1 MRKCV
6 VVGVSGCVAAFKA
19 VQLVSD
25 LVKLNLDVEVIMTKN
40 ACEFIHPL
48 SFEALTNHTVMVDT
62 FDHRFEK
69 STQHISI
76 AKKADCFILA
86 PATANVIAKVV
97 HGLADDMLTT
107 TFLACQCPKL
117 IAPAMNTGMYQ
128 NPITQ
133 ANLKLAEQFNMQII
147 KPVSGHLACGDEGMG
162 KLADISI
169 LKEAICDSLYK
180 SDELKGKKVI
190 ITAGATMEPLDP
202 VRFITNHSSG
212 KMGCALARQAKRM
225 GADVTLIHAAMSVE
239 PPYDIKTIYTPKAAD
254 MSEAI
259 KKHFNSADIV
269 IKAAAVSDYRSAE
282 PAKQKIKKA
291 DDTLTLELVKN
302 EDILAWCGA
311 NKTHQVLVGFAM
323 ESENVLENAR
333 DKRRRK
339 NCDLLAANSIVDQG
353 AGFQSDTNRITLIT
367 ENDEKTYDLMS
378 KDDCATVILKAAA
391 KCIKEKSTC

>member
-25 LVKLNLDVEVIMTKN
+25 LVKLDIDVEVIMTKN
-40 ACEFIHPL
+40 ACEFIQPL
-48 SFEALTNHTVMVDT
+48 SFEALTNHTVMIDT

-76 AKKADCFILA
+76 AKKADCFILV

-133 ANLKLAEQFNMQII
+133 ANLKLAEHFGMQII
-147 KPVSGHLACGDEGMG
+147 QPVSGHLACGDEGMG

-169 LKEAICDSLYK
+169 LKEAICDCLYS
-180 SDELKGKKVI
+180 SDELKGKKVL
-190 ITAGATMEPLDP
+190 ITAGATTEPLDP

-225 GADVTLIHAAMSVE
+225 GADVTLIHASMSVE
-239 PPYDIKTIYTPKAAD
+239 PPYDITAIYTPKAVD
-254 MSEAI
+254 MAKAVKER
-259 KKHFNSADIV
+259 FDNTDII
-269 IKAAAVSDYRSAE
+269 IKAAAVSDYRCAE
-282 PAKQKIKKA
+282 PSKQKIKKT
-291 DDTLTLELVKN
+291 DETLTLELVKN
-302 EDILAWCGA
+302 EDILAWCGDH
-311 NKTHQVLVGFAM
+311 KTHQVLVGFAM

-339 NCDLLAANSIVDQG
+339 NCDLLAANSIVDPD
-353 AGFQSDTNRITLIT
+353 AGFQSDTNRITLIS
-367 ENDEKTYDLMS
+367 EKDEKTYELMS
-378 KDDCATVILKAAA
+378 KDECAAIILKAAA
-391 KCIKEKSTC
+391 ECMKEKKSC

>member
-6 VVGVSGCVAAFKA
+6 VVGISGCVAAFKA

-25 LVKLNLDVEVIMTKN
+25 LMKLDLDVEVIMTEN
-40 ACEFIHPL
+40 ACQFIQPL

-133 ANLKLAEQFNMQII
+133 ANLKLAIQFGIQII
-147 KPVSGHLACGDEGMG
+147 QPISGHLACGDEGMG

-169 LKEAICDSLYK
+169 LKEAICDCLYK
-180 SDELKGKKVI
+180 SNELKGKKVI

-225 GADVTLIHAAMSVE
+225 GADVTLIHASMSVT
-239 PPYDIKTIYTPKAAD
+239 PPYDVKTIYTPKAAD
-254 MSEAI
+254 MAEAV
-259 KKHFNSADIV
+259 KAQFETADIV
-269 IKAAAVSDYRSAE
+269 IKAAAVSDYRCTEIAE
-282 PAKQKIKKA
+282 QKIKKKGE
-291 DDTLTLELVKN
+291 TLTLELVKN

-311 NKTHQVLVGFAM
+311 NKTHQILVGFAM

-333 DKRRRK
+333 DKRYRK
-339 NCDLLAANSIVDQG
+339 NCDVLAANSIIDPE
-353 AGFQSDTNRITLIT
+353 AGFQSDTNRITIIT
-367 ENDEKTYDLMS
+367 EKDEKTYDLMS
-378 KDDCATVILKAAA
+378 KDECAAIILKTAV
-391 KCIKEKSTC
+391 KIKEDKTC

>member
-25 LVKLNLDVEVIMTKN
+25 LVKMDIDVEVIMTKN
-40 ACEFIHPL
+40 ACEFIQPL
-48 SFEALTNHTVMVDT
+48 SFEALTNHTVMVET

-76 AKKADCFILA
+76 AKKADCFILV

-107 TFLACQCPKL
+107 TFLACSCPKL

-133 ANLKLAEQFNMQII
+133 ANLKLAGQFGMQII

-162 KLADISI
+162 KLADIRI
-169 LKEAICDSLYK
+169 IKEAICDCLYM
-180 SDELKGKKVI
+180 SDELKDKKVI
-190 ITAGATMEPLDP
+190 ITAGATTEPLDP

-225 GADVTLIHAAMSVE
+225 GADVTLIHASMSVDA
-239 PPYDIKTIYTPKAAD
+239 PYDIKTIFTPKAAD
-254 MSEAI
+254 MFDAI
-259 KKHFNSADIV
+259 KEHFDSADII
-269 IKAAAVSDYRSAE
+269 IKAAAVSDYRCAE
-282 PAKQKIKKA
+282 PSKQKIKKA
-291 DDTLTLELVKN
+291 GETLTLELVKN
-302 EDILAWCGA
+302 KDILAWCGA

-333 DKRRRK
+333 DKRCRK

-391 KCIKEKSTC
+391 ECIKEKSTC

>member
-6 VVGVSGCVAAFKA
+6 VVGISGCVAAFKA

-25 LVKLNLDVEVIMTKN
+25 LVKLDLDVEVIMTEN
-40 ACEFIHPL
+40 ACQFIQPL

-133 ANLKLAEQFNMQII
+133 ANLKLAKQFGIQII
-147 KPVSGHLACGDEGMG
+147 QPISGHLACGDEGMG

-169 LKEAICDSLYK
+169 LKEAICDCLYM
-180 SDELKGKKVI
+180 SNELKGKKVI

-225 GADVTLIHAAMSVE
+225 GADVTLIHASMSVT
-239 PPYDIKTIYTPKAAD
+239 PPYDVKTIYTPKAAD
-254 MSEAI
+254 MAEAV
-259 KKHFNSADIV
+259 KAQFETADIV
-269 IKAAAVSDYRSAE
+269 IKAAAVSDYRCAE
-282 PAKQKIKKA
+282 IAEQKIKKKGE
-291 DDTLTLELVKN
+291 TLTLELVKN

-311 NKTHQVLVGFAM
+311 NKTHQILVGFAM

-333 DKRRRK
+333 DKRYRK
-339 NCDLLAANSIVDQG
+339 NCDVLAANSIIDPE
-353 AGFQSDTNRITLIT
+353 AGFQSDTNRITIIT
-367 ENDEKTYDLMS
+367 EKDEKTYDLMS
-378 KDDCATVILKAAA
+378 KDECAAIILKTAV
-391 KCIKEKSTC
+391 KIKEDKTC

>member
-6 VVGVSGCVAAFKA
+6 VVGISGCVAAFKA

-25 LVKLNLDVEVIMTKN
+25 LVKLDLDVEVIMTEN
-40 ACEFIHPL
+40 ACQFIQPL

-128 NPITQ
+128 NPITR
-133 ANLKLAEQFNMQII
+133 ANLKLAKQFGIQII
-147 KPVSGHLACGDEGMG
+147 QPVSGHLACGDEGMG

-169 LKEAICDSLYK
+169 LKEAICDCLYM
-180 SDELKGKKVI
+180 SNELKGKKVI
-190 ITAGATMEPLDP
+190 ITAGATQEPLDP

-225 GADVTLIHAAMSVE
+225 GADVTLIHASMSVT
-239 PPYDIKTIYTPKAAD
+239 PPYDVKTIYTPKAAD
-254 MSEAI
+254 MAEAV
-259 KKHFNSADIV
+259 KAQFETADIV
-269 IKAAAVSDYRSAE
+269 IKAAAVSDYRCAE
-282 PAKQKIKKA
+282 IAEQKIKKKGE
-291 DDTLTLELVKN
+291 TLTLELVKN

-311 NKTHQVLVGFAM
+311 NKTHQILVGFAM

-333 DKRRRK
+333 DKRYRK
-339 NCDLLAANSIVDQG
+339 NCDVLAANSIIDPE
-353 AGFQSDTNRITLIT
+353 AGFQSDTNRITIIT
-367 ENDEKTYDLMS
+367 EKDEKTYDLMS
-378 KDDCATVILKAAA
+378 KDECAAIILKTAV
-391 KCIKEKSTC
+391 KIKEDKTC